1 VRDAAAPASRTRSA
15 PAAFGRGV
23 SQVVANPRLLLAP
36 LAFGGAVAAAFVAV
50 GACVVLLAGSEFAA
64 RSSWRRGPAAFSDF
78 FEGLQAFLFASPGA
92 VLIALLGLLVVLLLL
107 TALAAWIRAGV
118 TGTLADVDA
127 RTAENAPLAAFR
139 HPSLGAAF
147 FGSASRLF
155 GPFFALVNLYAL
167 VASFVFLLIV
177 APLVGAFV
185 AAASRRTGL
194 MIFFGLLFA
203 IFALVSI
210 VVSIAMRVIYLVA
223 GRTIAVEGLDAL
235 AATGRAIAL
244 VKESLGRSLTL
255 YFLTVGGAL
264 AVGLAFVF
272 PRIVLTFVAS
282 FAHAGAVGLVVVSGF
297 FILLQVGA
305 GLAYDLCV
313 TGSFVALW
321 PAEGAPAGPA
331 DPSAVTAPYAPS
343 TAPEPPAP

>member
-1 VRDAAAPASRTRSA
+1 M
-15 PAAFGRGV
+15 

-36 LAFGGAVAAAFVAV
+36 LAFLAASACLFGGVAVALVWAGSGLFAA
-50 GACVVLLAGSEFAA
+50 GATSVRGPAGLVDFLATVRDRVLGAPVLALAGLLVLLA
-64 RSSWRRGPAAFSDF
+64 
-78 FEGLQAFLFASPGA
+78 
-92 VLIALLGLLVVLLLL
+92 ILLAL
-107 TALAAWIRAGV
+107 TAIAAWVRAGV
-118 TGTLADVDA
+118 TGALAEVDV
-127 RTAENAPLAAFR
+127 RTADDAPLAAFR

-147 FGSASRLF
+147 FGSASRLY
-155 GPFFALVNLYAL
+155 GAFFALVNLYAL

-185 AAASRRTGL
+185 ALASGRTGL

-203 IFALVSI
+203 VLILVSV
-210 VVSIAMRVIYLVA
+210 VVSIAMRVVYLVA
-223 GRTIAVEGLDAL
+223 GRVIAAEGLDAL

-244 VKESLGRSLTL
+244 VMESLGRSLTL

-272 PRIVLTFVAS
+272 PRVVLTFVATI
-282 FAHAGAVGLVVVSGF
+282 AHAGAVGIFAVTGF

-321 PAEGAPAGPA
+321 PAEAAPAPPA
-331 DPSAVTAPYAPS
+331 DPSAVTAPYAPPA
-343 TAPEPPAP
+343 APEPPVP

>member
-92 VLIALLGLLVVLLLL
+92 VLIALLSVLVALLLL
-107 TALAAWIRAGV
+107 TSLAAWVRAGV
-118 TGTLADVDA
+118 TGALAEVDA
-127 RTAENAPLAAFR
+127 RTAEDAALAAFR

-155 GPFFALVNLYAL
+155 GSFFALVNLYAL

-185 AAASRRTGL
+185 AVASGRTGL
-194 MIFFGLLFA
+194 MVLFGILFA
-203 IFALVSI
+203 VLLLVSI
-210 VVSIAMRVIYLVA
+210 VVSVAMRVVYLVA
-223 GRTIAVEGLDAL
+223 GRVIAVEGLDAL

-244 VKESLGRSLTL
+244 VRESPGRSLTL

-272 PRIVLTFVAS
+272 PRVVLTFVAT
-282 FAHAGAVGLVVVSGF
+282 FAHAGAVGLFAVTGF

-321 PAEGAPAGPA
+321 PAEAAPATPA
-331 DPSAVTAPYAPS
+331 DPSAVTAPFAPPA
-343 TAPEPPAP
+343 APEPPAP